1 MKEIYTPAVLEI
13 CEFDAEDIITT
24 SGAGEIEKVS
34 LKDGGTGGIPDSI
47 SFNNLF

>member
-24 SGAGEIEKVS
+24 SGGTESVS

-47 SFNNLF
+47 SFNDLF